1 MRPTTNTTNYKNLTY
16 LLIPTFVLILA
27 WIAFSIYGSRVKS
40 TITDVQSKQI
50 RPISSTFDLATLE
63 KIKTRQLV
71 TPILTFIPL
80 STSSDEQSS
89 ESAQTPPPLQPI
101 DTPQASDASEL
112 QGGTP

>member
-27 WIAFSIYGSRVKS
+27 WIAFSVYGSRVKS

-50 RPISSTFDLATLE
+50 RPISSTFDLATIE
-63 KIKTRQLV
+63 KIKTRQVV

-80 STSSDEQSS
+80 STPSEQQGSD
-89 ESAQTPPPLQPI
+89 SAQFLPSLEPI
-101 DTPQASDASEL
+101 DTPQASGASEL
-112 QGGTP
+112 QGGAL